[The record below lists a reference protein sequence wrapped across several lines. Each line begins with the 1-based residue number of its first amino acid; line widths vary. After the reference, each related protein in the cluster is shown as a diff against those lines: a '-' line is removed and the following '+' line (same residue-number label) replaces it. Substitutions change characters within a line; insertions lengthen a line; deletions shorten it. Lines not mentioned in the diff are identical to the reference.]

1 METQFKDTKLS
12 KVCEVIE
19 ASFGFHFPEERWK
32 ILCQNLVL
40 AAGEFGFKNLDEFI
54 KWFLTVNLNKNQIE
68 TLAPFLVISE
78 TFFWREPK
86 VFSVLTDIILP
97 ELVVAKKDNVRNIR
111 IWSAGCST
119 GEEAYSLAVAL
130 HKTIPNIKDWNI
142 KILATDINQKSL
154 KKATAGIY
162 TKWSFRN
169 CPSWLISNYF
179 HYKGK
184 DRYEILPEIKNMVTF
199 ASLNLTEDIY
209 PSSGNNT
216 CEMDI
221 IFCRNVLMYLTEK
234 WSNKITQNF
243 YHSLA
248 PNGWFVVSS
257 CELSSQN
264 FLYFEPVNFSG
275 TVLYKKSNNKFPSSI
290 KIISPDFNHDL
301 SFPKIVNKQ
310 VSSGPLDNQFRD
322 QNTHTIV
329 NDLNPSNEKQPIY
342 VRGAY
347 PEITTKT
354 KTATIISKIRFLAD
368 KSYLDQALSLCN
380 EGIAADKLS
389 ISLYYL
395 RAAILQEINKT
406 SEAIESL
413 KQSIYVDQ
421 NFIMG
426 HFALGNLF
434 IQQGKSKIAKKYFKN
449 VIDLLETFNDND
461 ILPESDG
468 LSVKYIR
475 EIIKVNK
482 LKYSF
487 V

>member
-1 METQFKDTKLS
+1 METQFKNVKLS

-19 ASFGFHFPEERWK
+19 ASFGFHFPEERWN
-32 ILCQNLVL
+32 ILCQNLAL

-54 KWFLTVNLNKNQIE
+54 NWFLTVNLNKNQIE

-86 VFSVLTDIILP
+86 VFTVLTDIILP
-97 ELVVAKKDNVRNIR
+97 ELVVAKKNNARNIR

-142 KILATDINQKSL
+142 KILATDINQKAL

-169 CPSWLISNYF
+169 CPSWLISKYF
-179 HYKGK
+179 HYQGNET
-184 DRYEILPEIKNMVTF
+184 YEILPEIKNMVTF
-199 ASLNLTEDIY
+199 VNLNLIKDIY
-209 PSSGNNT
+209 PSSEN
-216 CEMDI
+216 DI
-221 IFCRNVLMYLTEK
+221 FEIDMIFCRNVLMYLTDK
-234 WSNKITQNF
+234 WFNKILQNF
-243 YHSLA
+243 YHSLV

-275 TVLYKKSNNKFPSSI
+275 TVLYKKSNNKFSSSI
-290 KIISPDFNHDL
+290 KIISPDLDHDL
-301 SFPKIVNKQ
+301 CFPKIVNKQ
-310 VSSGPLDNQFRD
+310 VSSEPPLDNQSQD
-322 QNTHTIV
+322 QNTSTTL
-329 NDLNPSNEKQPIY
+329 NDLNEKQPIY
-342 VRGAY
+342 VRSAY
-347 PEITTKT
+347 TEITT
-354 KTATIISKIRFLAD
+354 KTATIISKIRLLAD
-368 KSYLDQALSLCN
+368 QSYLDQALSLCN

-395 RAAILQEINKT
+395 RAAILQEINKP

-434 IQQGKSKIAKKYFKN
+434 IQQGKSKIANKYFKN

-482 LKYSF
+482 LNYSF